1 MERSLFVLVLL
12 KMFFFLTVVTNSNL
26 REMCDN
32 ILQLLTKESMETVLW
47 PYLIDFLLAPE
58 YTNAIPAVIK
68 SLSQLA
74 FKMRQD
80 KKASVTSVF
89 VIWRMQVNL
98 YGFSYPIFAL
108 TTLFY

>member
-1 MERSLFVLVLL
+1 M
-12 KMFFFLTVVTNSNL
+12 VTNSNL

-58 YTNAIPAVIK
+58 YSNAIPAVIK

-80 KKASVTSVF
+80 KKASVTSVIVLFGENGLFHPIHCFDDFILLIWILFDLVRNF
-89 VIWRMQVNL
+89 V
-98 YGFSYPIFAL
+98 F
-108 TTLFY
+108 T

>member
-1 MERSLFVLVLL
+1 
-12 KMFFFLTVVTNSNL
+12 MFFFLTVVTNSNL

-58 YTNAIPAVIK
+58 YSNAIPAVIK

-80 KKASVTSVF
+80 KKASVTSVIVSF
-89 VIWRMQVNL
+89 GENGL
-98 YGFSYPIFAL
+98 FYPIHCFDDFIL
-108 TTLFY
+108 LIWILFDLVRNFVFT

>member
-1 MERSLFVLVLL
+1 MQEKLENI
-12 KMFFFLTVVTNSNL
+12 FFLTVVTNSNL

-58 YTNAIPAVIK
+58 YSNAIPAVIK

-80 KKASVTSVF
+80 KKASVTSV
-89 VIWRMQVNL
+89 VVL
-98 YGFSYPIFAL
+98 EKAS
-108 TTLFY
+108 

>member
-1 MERSLFVLVLL
+1 
-12 KMFFFLTVVTNSNL
+12 
-26 REMCDN
+26 MCDN
-32 ILQLLTKESMETVLW
+32 ILQLLTKESMEAVLW

-80 KKASVTSVF
+80 KV
-89 VIWRMQVNL
+89 
-98 YGFSYPIFAL
+98 
-108 TTLFY
+108 

>member
-1 MERSLFVLVLL
+1 MAIRNSRVQENEYNTNWIHLFTL
-12 KMFFFLTVVTNSNL
+12 FSVVTNSNL

-32 ILQLLTKESMETVLW
+32 ILQLLTKESMEAVLW

-80 KKASVTSVF
+80 KV
-89 VIWRMQVNL
+89 
-98 YGFSYPIFAL
+98 
-108 TTLFY
+108 